1 MQTINLSNKTLTVEE
16 KVCLLITKEAMTII
30 PYEKNTITNY
40 IELYGDGQMI
50 RLIVLPK
57 EDAYA
62 TRAKLHVMERFMQ
75 QGKDYYQKSFNESN
89 WYTHNQIPRIHDY
102 EEDFI
107 DNSGLIQPIKYLG

>member
-1 MQTINLSNKTLTVEE
+1 MQTINLTNNTLTVEE
-16 KVCLLITKEAMTII
+16 KVCLLITKDSMTII
-30 PYEKNTITNY
+30 PYERNMITNY
-40 IELYGDGQMI
+40 IESYGNGQMI

-62 TRAKLHVMERFMQ
+62 ARAKLHVMERFMQ
-75 QGKDYYQKSFNESN
+75 HGKDYYQKSFNESN

-107 DNSGLIQPIKYLG
+107 GSSRLIQPIKFLG